1 MVARVTAARRRHGG
15 RFPPPCRTLPARRV
29 ARGPP
34 VAWACAEHFLCLGR
48 ARDGRT
54 IDCSLWVLS
63 GVDMACLW
71 KLEVTN
77 GSAAARATSREDRRL
92 SARRRDECLTEALVF
107 GVVLR
112 PPCPRG
118 GAFFRGRAQSRPI
131 SPPPGAARDDAPRRR
146 IGLGDAWATD
156 GGGVGFYRTS
166 NIVLRTRD
174 LSRGFEASLASNDR
188 QPTGDVSK

>member
-1 MVARVTAARRRHGG
+1 MVARVTAARRRHRG

-34 VAWACAEHFLCLGR
+34 VAWVCAEHFLCLGR

-54 IDCSLWVLS
+54 IDCSLWVSS

-77 GSAAARATSREDRRL
+77 GSAAARATSREDRRS
-92 SARRRDECLTEALVF
+92 SARRWDVYLTEALVF

-118 GAFFRGRAQSRPI
+118 GAIFRGRARNHPI
-131 SPPPGAARDDAPRRR
+131 SPPPRAARDAPRRR
-146 IGLGDAWATD
+146 VGLGE
-156 GGGVGFYRTS
+156 S
-166 NIVLRTRD
+166 TRGQ
-174 LSRGFEASLASNDR
+174 RIEEASGFIGRVIDFCGLKSSLSASR
-188 QPTGDVSK
+188 RVSRRMDGLTARRAM